1 MAADF
6 NLCRIS
12 LKSLALQFFAI
23 PGARWPHPGGACY
36 PACLSSIQAP
46 GMISEIPCVD
56 IRSGASSVS
65 DPDIADAL
73 DQALTTHGF
82 CYIRGHDVDAD
93 RIGCLLESNH
103 AFHALPKEKKLEL
116 AVNRFHRGYIGKNE
130 SQTVTSSVTPAT
142 QPNQSESFMV
152 MQPIGPDHP
161 RWGSAIFGPNQW
173 PDALIP
179 EFRMTCLDYLNAM
192 QALAYGLTQ
201 RLGVALG
208 LGPDAFTNW
217 FTEPTLFLRLLRYPA
232 LRASDHQDQF
242 GSAPH
247 TDHGFLTL
255 VAQDARVRV
264 SRFRHQRE
272 VGLPYP
278 RLTMRLF
285 SMSPICSQ
293 SFLEGAGPQHRTGS
307 YSTKGSDTLWLFSS
321 IRISTRPYTRCCQR
335 TRSVEKCC
343 RCTTG
348 NT

>member
-1 MAADF
+1 
-6 NLCRIS
+6 
-12 LKSLALQFFAI
+12 
-23 PGARWPHPGGACY
+23 
-36 PACLSSIQAP
+36 
-46 GMISEIPCVD
+46 MISEIPCVD
-56 IRSGASSVS
+56 IRSGTSSVS
-65 DPDIADAL
+65 DPDIADSL

-82 CYIRGHDVDAD
+82 CYIRGHGVDAD
-93 RIGCLLESNH
+93 RIGCILELNH
-103 AFHALPKEKKLEL
+103 AFHALPKQNKLEL

-152 MQPIGPDHP
+152 MQPICPDHP

-173 PDALIP
+173 PDTLIP

-255 VAQDARVRV
+255 VAQDANEGLEVQTSEGSWISIPPLENAFVLNVADMLSVISGGRWPSTPHRVVLNERERYSV
-264 SRFRHQRE
+264 AFFFDPNFDAAIYPMLPAGPPSRE
-272 VGLPYP
+272 VLQVHYGEYLMERFDKNYHY
-278 RLTMRLF
+278 RD
-285 SMSPICSQ
+285 
-293 SFLEGAGPQHRTGS
+293 A
-307 YSTKGSDTLWLFSS
+307 
-321 IRISTRPYTRCCQR
+321 
-335 TRSVEKCC
+335 
-343 RCTTG
+343 
-348 NT
+348 